1 MWAVLSIAGLAA
13 WIGGVV
19 AVAMGNDDPSDPAPI
34 LRAFAIGGG
43 AFFAMVVVV
52 AAIQGRSGDLKLDVD
67 LYRRL
72 AIEEPTDASLSQA
85 RRGTRH
91 HVRAYLAF
99 GGLATGHADRQSVV
113 R

>member
-72 AIEEPTDASLSQA
+72 AFEETTDASLRHA
-85 RRGTRH
+85 RPRTPPPLP
-91 HVRAYLAF
+91 ATLAF
-99 GGLATGHADRQSVV
+99 R
-113 R
+113 